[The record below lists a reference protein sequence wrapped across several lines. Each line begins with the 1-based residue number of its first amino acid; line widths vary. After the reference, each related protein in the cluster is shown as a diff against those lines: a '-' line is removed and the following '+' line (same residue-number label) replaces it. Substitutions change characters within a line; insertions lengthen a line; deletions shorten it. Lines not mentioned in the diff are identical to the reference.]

1 MTHNPIDYT
10 ITEAAALIGLAP
22 TTLRDKVTAYEV
34 PHHRYGNVKGVYF
47 TPEDIDEIRTT
58 HARRPRQVRESGR
71 SQAEAVVI
79 PDRFARLGKPR

>member
-1 MTHNPIDYT
+1 MTQDLISYT

-47 TPEDIDEIRTT
+47 TPEDIDEIRTM
-58 HARRPRQVRESGR
+58 HARRPRHLRESRR

-79 PDRFARLGKPR
+79 PDRFDRLRKPR